1 MRGATLFLVLSAA
14 LTLLVGCG
22 SGEVESQAEIGT
34 TIVKVATVERT
45 RFDGEVSLVGSIEA
59 WQVATLVPDVPGRVR
74 SVEVRIGQK
83 VAKGAVLLS
92 LVDDD
97 YAQGV
102 LQAEAAG
109 DMAKAQLSGA
119 EATHT
124 RFIDLK
130 DRDAVTAAEFEK
142 VEVGLTLA
150 RAQVRQA
157 EVGLSVARDR
167 LYDTRLRAPFAGTVI
182 ARNVEVGE
190 MLGGGPGQG
199 PPIQL
204 ADLSRVRVTASIGET
219 QASKIAIGDIIS
231 VRVDALPGE
240 SFPGKVERINGQVD
254 ARTRSVK
261 VEAVLDEVDP
271 RLIHGMAAGFLVE
284 GVADEHLAVPR
295 EALLNRDDGSAR
307 VLVTVEGTVS
317 SRDVRYGRSRTGLVP
332 ILDGLEEGEQVLVA
346 GHTRL
351 ADGSPIKIAGVTP

>member
-1 MRGATLFLVLSAA
+1 MRGATLLLALSA
-14 LTLLVGCG
+14 LPLLVGCG
-22 SGEVESQAEIGT
+22 GAETEIHAEVGA

-59 WQVATLVPDVPGRVR
+59 WQVATLVPDVPGRIRAVD
-74 SVEVRIGQK
+74 VRIGQK
-83 VAKGAVLLS
+83 VSKGAVLLS

-102 LQAEAAG
+102 LQAEAAT
-109 DMAKAQLSGA
+109 DMANAQLSGA
-119 EATHT
+119 EATHR

-130 DRDAVTAAEFEK
+130 ARDAVTAAEFEK

-150 RAQVRQA
+150 QAQVRQA
-157 EVGLSVARDR
+157 EVGLRIAKDR
-167 LYDTRLRAPFAGTVI
+167 LYDTQLRAPFAGTVI

-204 ADLSRVRVTASIGET
+204 ADLSKVRVTASIGET
-219 QASKIAIGDIIS
+219 QASKVTVGDIIS
-231 VRVDALPGE
+231 VQVDALPGE
-240 SFPGKVERINGQVD
+240 TFAGKVERINGQVD

-271 RLIHGMAAGFLVE
+271 RLIHGMAAGFLIE
-284 GVADEHLAVPR
+284 DVADEHLAVPR

-307 VLVTVEGTVS
+307 VLVTVDGSVS
-317 SRDVRYGRSRTGLVP
+317 SREVRYGRSRTGLVP
-332 ILDGLEEGEQVLVA
+332 ILEGLKAGEQVLVA

-351 ADGSPIKIAGVTP
+351 ADGSPIKISGVSQ